1 MSKYWSEQDEAD
13 YKFIS
18 VPKVFVTG
26 YKDVSLQTKWIY
38 SILLD
43 RLMMSRRNI
52 ERFSDEEGLFLYFKQ
67 DEMAE
72 MLGISSRTVKRVF
85 IELKEH
91 NLIETRPGGM
101 GKPQKIYLAKL
112 SECPEKES
120 RSDKSVTQEVTNLSP
135 KKCQP
140 CHPRSDKSV
149 TQEVTNLSLPIVNN
163 TYMNNTYM
171 NYTEGESVN
180 APAKFVP
187 PTLEEVQAYIA
198 EQGYTFSAEQFI
210 ASNEQKGWCIGR
222 SQTPMQNWKAACL
235 VWEKNQQQFARDRPP
250 QKTPPQDLDRKWGIL
265 NYDEYMKGENNGRES
280 KGTNWGFNEDFP
292 PSGFNGY

>member
-26 YKDVSLQTKWIY
+26 YKDVSLQAKWVY

-72 MLGISSRTVKRVF
+72 LLGVTTRAVRKTLS
-85 IELKEH
+85 ELKDKG
-91 NLIETRPGGM
+91 LIETKVRGL
-101 GKPQKIYLAKL
+101 GKPSRIYLTKL
-112 SECPEKES
+112 SENSRQEKKFLSERKKS
-120 RSDKSVTQEVTNLSP
+120 SAQTGKKVPIREEEKFLSDRKKSSA
-135 KKCQP
+135 
-140 CHPRSDKSV
+140 
-149 TQEVTNLSLPIVNN
+149 PIENY

-187 PTLEEVQAYIA
+187 PTLEEVQAYIT
-198 EQGYTFSAEQFI
+198 EKGYTFSAEQFI

-292 PSGFNGY
+292 PNGFTGY

>member
-26 YKDVSLQTKWIY
+26 YKDVSLQAKWVY

-72 MLGISSRTVKRVF
+72 LLGVTTRAVRKTLS
-85 IELKEH
+85 ELKDKG
-91 NLIETRPGGM
+91 LIETKVSGL
-101 GKPQKIYLAKL
+101 GKPSRIYLTKL
-112 SECPEKES
+112 SECSREEEKF
-120 RSDKSVTQEVTNLSP
+120 RSDRKKSSAQTG
-135 KKCQP
+135 KKVP
-140 CHPRSDKSV
+140 IREEEKFRSERKKS
-149 TQEVTNLSLPIVNN
+149 SAPIVNN

-198 EQGYTFSAEQFI
+198 EKGYTFSAEQFM

-280 KGTNWGFNEDFP
+280 KGTDWGFNENFP

>member
-26 YKDVSLQTKWIY
+26 YKDVSLQAKWVY

-67 DEMAE
+67 DEMAGL
-72 MLGISSRTVKRVF
+72 LGVTTRAVRKTLS
-85 IELKEH
+85 ELKDKG
-91 NLIETRPGGM
+91 LIETKVSGL
-101 GKPQKIYLAKL
+101 GKPSRIYLTKL
-112 SECPEKES
+112 SECSREEEKF
-120 RSDKSVTQEVTNLSP
+120 RSDRKKSSAQTG
-135 KKCQP
+135 KKVP
-140 CHPRSDKSV
+140 IREEEKFRSERKKS
-149 TQEVTNLSLPIVNN
+149 SAPIV
-163 TYMNNTYM
+163 NNTYM

-198 EQGYTFSAEQFI
+198 EKGYTFSAEQFM

-265 NYDEYMKGENNGRES
+265 NYDEYMKGEYNGRES
-280 KGTNWGFNEDFP
+280 KGTDWGFNENFP

>member
-26 YKDVSLQTKWIY
+26 YKDVSLQAKWVY

-72 MLGISSRTVKRVF
+72 LLGVTTRAVRKTLS
-85 IELKEH
+85 ELKDKG
-91 NLIETRPGGM
+91 LIETKVSGL
-101 GKPQKIYLAKL
+101 GKPSRIYLTKL
-112 SECPEKES
+112 SECSREEEKF
-120 RSDKSVTQEVTNLSP
+120 RSDRKKSSAQTG
-135 KKCQP
+135 KKVP
-140 CHPRSDKSV
+140 IREEEKFRSERKKS
-149 TQEVTNLSLPIVNN
+149 SAPIV
-163 TYMNNTYM
+163 NNTYM

-198 EQGYTFSAEQFI
+198 EKGYTFSAEQFM

-280 KGTNWGFNEDFP
+280 KGTGWGFNENFP